1 MFGADDVPIQADVRV
16 VSGGANGL
24 PTGGAVSVIRCEKR
38 TGESAGLSLQFPVDG
53 AGVITVQTALLPER
67 DKPYLLS
74 LELARHRLMLV
85 LNKLEDWALFDL
97 PATDPGLVKFEQA
110 RQAFTQ
116 ALVAHAEAP
125 RGGVGPNTSPYT
137 PESDRLSR
145 QALALAVEAS
155 EILTLTQSRA
165 QCGKRMSG
173 ELAAAAAKISTPAN
187 AITDHEVAESRSAL
201 LGTVG
206 VILPSPPQ
214 IGVAVNPE
222 MFGPTLQK
230 AVALAAD
237 FICMPMRWVDMEP
250 TEGKYLFGKTDRWI
264 EWAVRQARLPIV
276 GGPIVDFRRGCVPEW
291 LYIWE
296 HDYETLRELVYD
308 HVKNLVTR
316 YRRTVGTWTVAS
328 GLHVASN
335 FALSFEQVMDLT
347 RLVVMVVRKLQ
358 PGAKVQ
364 VQIDQPWGEYFADS
378 TRAVPPMMY
387 AEMVAQAGVN
397 PDLYALRVEM
407 GQPEQGRSTRDMMAF
422 SALLDRYAALERPLS
437 VAAISAPSRP
447 PDVEHLGIDGQMDP
461 GYWREQW
468 SAQSQVTW
476 MTQALAI
483 AASKPF
489 VHSVCWHELYEPVK
503 PADNKFDGLFDAA
516 CTQAKP
522 ALWRLAEIRQ
532 MLRSK
537 QSPLNL
543 PVTPNIGQL

>member
-1 MFGADDVPIQADVRV
+1 
-16 VSGGANGL
+16 
-24 PTGGAVSVIRCEKR
+24 
-38 TGESAGLSLQFPVDG
+38 
-53 AGVITVQTALLPER
+53 
-67 DKPYLLS
+67 
-74 LELARHRLMLV
+74 MLV

-97 PATDPGLVKFEQA
+97 PPDDPGMATFEQA
-110 RQAFTQ
+110 RQAFTK
-116 ALVAHAEAP
+116 ALVAHAEVG
-125 RGGVGPNTSPYT
+125 RNGGGSGGTPYT
-137 PESDRLSR
+137 PEADRLAR
-145 QALALAVEAS
+145 LALALALESGELV
-155 EILTLTQSRA
+155 TQTQARGQFA
-165 QCGKRMSG
+165 KRMSG
-173 ELAAAAAKISTPAN
+173 ELAAAAAKIAAPAN
-187 AITDHEVAESRSAL
+187 AITDHEAAESRSAL

-206 VILPSPPQ
+206 VILPTPPQ
-214 IGVAVNPE
+214 IGIAINPE
-222 MFGPTLQK
+222 IFSPAMQK
-230 AVALAAD
+230 AAALAAD

-276 GGPIVDFRRGCVPEW
+276 GGPIIDFRRGCVPEW

-316 YRRTVGTWTVAS
+316 YRRTVGTWTVVS

-378 TRAVPPMMY
+378 TRAVPPLMY

-397 PDLYALRVEM
+397 PDLYAIRVEM
-407 GQPEQGRSTRDMMAF
+407 GQPEQGHSTRDMLAL

-437 VAAISAPSRP
+437 VAAVGVPSRP
-447 PDVEHLGIDGQMDP
+447 PDADSLGIDAKMDP

-468 SAQSQVTW
+468 SPRSQVAW
-476 MTQALAI
+476 MTSALAI

-489 VHSVCWHELYEPVK
+489 VHSVCWNELYEPTK
-503 PADNKFDGLFDAA
+503 PADNKFDGLIEAA
-516 CTQAKP
+516 GGAKP

-532 MLRSK
+532 AIRAR
-537 QSPLNL
+537 QSPLAL
-543 PVTPNIGQL
+543 PAMPTIGIL

>member
-1 MFGADDVPIQADVRV
+1 
-16 VSGGANGL
+16 
-24 PTGGAVSVIRCEKR
+24 
-38 TGESAGLSLQFPVDG
+38 
-53 AGVITVQTALLPER
+53 
-67 DKPYLLS
+67 
-74 LELARHRLMLV
+74 
-85 LNKLEDWALFDL
+85 
-97 PATDPGLVKFEQA
+97 
-110 RQAFTQ
+110 
-116 ALVAHAEAP
+116 
-125 RGGVGPNTSPYT
+125 
-137 PESDRLSR
+137 
-145 QALALAVEAS
+145 
-155 EILTLTQSRA
+155 
-165 QCGKRMSG
+165 
-173 ELAAAAAKISTPAN
+173 
-187 AITDHEVAESRSAL
+187 
-201 LGTVG
+201 
-206 VILPSPPQ
+206 
-214 IGVAVNPE
+214 
-222 MFGPTLQK
+222 
-230 AVALAAD
+230 
-237 FICMPMRWVDMEP
+237 
-250 TEGKYLFGKTDRWI
+250 
-264 EWAVRQARLPIV
+264 V

-397 PDLYALRVEM
+397 PDLYALRIEM
-407 GQPEQGRSTRDMMAF
+407 GQPEQGRSARDMMAF

-447 PDVEHLGIDGQMDP
+447 PDAEHLGIDGQMDP
-461 GYWREQW
+461 GFWHDQW
-468 SAQSQVTW
+468 SPQSQVTW
-476 MTQALAI
+476 MTQAVAI

-489 VHSVCWHELYEPVK
+489 VHSVCWHELYEPAK
-503 PADNKFDGLFDAA
+503 PADNKFDGLFDATG
-516 CTQAKP
+516 TQAKP

-543 PVTPNIGQL
+543 PATPNIGQL